1 MLLAVLACASACPVS
16 AQNPQSNTELNA
28 ELSALR
34 EQVAQMQSSYERR
47 IAMLEEK
54 LAAAQPSPAE
64 PDKPAEARQ
73 QAHSSVPV
81 QNQSTP
87 GAFNP
92 EISLILQGAYK
103 HRKNVDER
111 HIGGFVAADH
121 HDHDH
126 EHGDDKRGFALDHSE
141 LVLAASIDPYFRGQ
155 TTIAVLD
162 DEVELEEAWLQSTA
176 LGHGA
181 GLKAGRFLSGIG
193 YQNEQHAHQWDFSDQ
208 PLMYKALFG
217 EHGYTQDGVQLK
229 WVAPL
234 ATFLEFGA
242 EAGRGQNF
250 PGTDR
255 NHNGANSRALF
266 VHAGDDIGIAH
277 SWRAGLSWLA
287 TRASERAGHFESDP
301 FGEVTGEFTGR
312 SRTWIADFVYK
323 WSPDGNPTRRNFKL
337 QAEYFQRRESGD
349 LAATDESDN
358 DLGSSPWRTRQS
370 GYYLAGVYQ
379 FTPNWR
385 AGVRYDRLS
394 SGSQHLGSNPAEI
407 EIEHYHPN
415 RLAAM
420 LDYNWSEFSRLR
432 LQWARDR
439 AMPGVTDNQITLQ
452 YIMSLGSH
460 GAHKF

>member
-1 MLLAVLACASACPVS
+1 
-16 AQNPQSNTELNA
+16 
-28 ELSALR
+28 
-34 EQVAQMQSSYERR
+34 
-47 IAMLEEK
+47 
-54 LAAAQPSPAE
+54 
-64 PDKPAEARQ
+64 
-73 QAHSSVPV
+73 
-81 QNQSTP
+81 
-87 GAFNP
+87 
-92 EISLILQGAYK
+92 
-103 HRKNVDER
+103 
-111 HIGGFVAADH
+111 
-121 HDHDH
+121 
-126 EHGDDKRGFALDHSE
+126 
-141 LVLAASIDPYFRGQ
+141 
-155 TTIAVLD
+155 
-162 DEVELEEAWLQSTA
+162 
-176 LGHGA
+176 
-181 GLKAGRFLSGIG
+181 
-193 YQNEQHAHQWDFSDQ
+193 
-208 PLMYKALFG
+208 MYKALFG

-242 EAGRGQNF
+242 ETGRGQNF

-266 VHAGDDIGIAH
+266 AHVGDDIGASH

-287 TRASERAGHFESDP
+287 TRASDREGDFESAP
-301 FGEVTGEFTGR
+301 YGEVSGHFTGR

-337 QAEYFQRRESGD
+337 QAEYFQRKESGD
-349 LAATDESDN
+349 LAAADADGN
-358 DLGSSPWRTRQS
+358 ALGSSNWRTRQS

-385 AGVRYDRLS
+385 AGLRYDRLS
-394 SGSQHLGSNPAEI
+394 SGSQHLDSNPAEI
-407 EIEHYHPN
+407 DIERYHPN